1 MGLNYS
7 DLTPV
12 KMAVISVFFLI
23 RNTDNFACCYQLN
36 GKNYGNPCWIF
47 KKKLCKRQAIR
58 KLTRASNVI
67 LCNQRFFKR
76 NFKVL

>member
-23 RNTDNFACCYQLN
+23 RNTDNLGVVINWMERIMEILVGSFK
-36 GKNYGNPCWIF
+36 KNYVKDKQSENWLG
-47 KKKLCKRQAIR
+47 Q
-58 KLTRASNVI
+58 VM
-67 LCNQRFFKR
+67 
-76 NFKVL
+76 

>member
-23 RNTDNFACCYQLN
+23 RNTDNLGVVIN
-36 GKNYGNPCWIF
+36 WMERIMEILVGSF
-47 KKKLCKRQAIR
+47 KKIMQK
-58 KLTRASNVI
+58 TSNQKI
-67 LCNQRFFKR
+67 D
-76 NFKVL
+76 

>member
-23 RNTDNFACCYQLN
+23 RNTDNLGVVINWMERIMEILVGSFK
-36 GKNYGNPCWIF
+36 KNYAKDKQSENWLG
-47 KKKLCKRQAIR
+47 Q
-58 KLTRASNVI
+58 VM
-67 LCNQRFFKR
+67 
-76 NFKVL
+76 